1 MESYIHKYLTRH
13 YELSTTEES
22 SKKLTLIVTYGIYYR
37 EDSKVK
43 SEIENYRLL
52 KELGD
57 VFGIT
62 EAKAKAYVNNWAKSI
77 TKKADL
83 KPYWEKVSQLL
94 PMAVRVMAKTLA
106 LDLVAVQPM
115 DVPTGL
121 LTFMDFNY
129 SGETPNRNGRVYHQE
144 VVEIN
149 EERVKQSWAPIL
161 EGQVPSWQIE
171 KLTKLM
177 ENQKIFASSRKKE
190 E

>member
-22 SKKLTLIVTYGIYYR
+22 SKKLTLLVTYGIYYR
-37 EDSKVK
+37 EDNKIK
-43 SEIENYRLL
+43 SEIENDRLL

-83 KPYWEKVSQLL
+83 KPYWEKVRQLL
-94 PMAVRVMAKTLA
+94 PLAVRVMSKTIA
-106 LDLVAVQPM
+106 LDLVPVQPM
-115 DVPTGL
+115 KLPTGL
-121 LTFMDFNY
+121 FTLIEH
-129 SGETPNRNGRVYHQE
+129 SGDTPNRNGRVYHQE
-144 VVEIN
+144 VFERN
-149 EERVKQSWAPIL
+149 EERVRQSWAQLL
-161 EGQVPSWQIE
+161 EGQAPSWQIE

>member
-37 EDSKVK
+37 EDSKIK

-52 KELGD
+52 KELVE

-83 KPYWEKVSQLL
+83 KPYWKKVRQLL
-94 PMAVRVMAKTLA
+94 PLAVRVMAKTIA
-106 LDLVAVQPM
+106 LDLVPVQPM
-115 DVPTGL
+115 SQPTGL
-121 LTFMDFNY
+121 FTLIEY
-129 SGETPNRNGRVYHQE
+129 SGDTPTRNGNIHQE

-149 EERVKQSWAPIL
+149 EERVRQSWARIL
-161 EGQVPSWQIE
+161 EGQVPSWQIDNI
-171 KLTKLM
+171 TKLM
-177 ENQKIFASSRKKE
+177 ENQRIFASSRKRE

>member
-1 MESYIHKYLTRH
+1 
-13 YELSTTEES
+13 
-22 SKKLTLIVTYGIYYR
+22 
-37 EDSKVK
+37 
-43 SEIENYRLL
+43 
-52 KELGD
+52 
-57 VFGIT
+57 
-62 EAKAKAYVNNWAKSI
+62 
-77 TKKADL
+77 
-83 KPYWEKVSQLL
+83 
-94 PMAVRVMAKTLA
+94 
-106 LDLVAVQPM
+106 M